1 MPNEQFYMVWNPKRD
16 MPRVKHATHTEAKA
30 EAERLAK
37 KQPGET
43 FHILRSR
50 TAVTVEKKPD
60 LPAAHR
66 LMLGASAAR
75 EAAHKDYIAAQTAFS
90 AAAARLENADRALR
104 DATVAFVAA
113 GRA

>member
-1 MPNEQFYMVWNPKRD
+1 MANEHFYMVWNPKRD
-16 MPRVKHATHTEAKA
+16 MPRVKHSTHAEAKA

-43 FHILRSR
+43 FHTLRSR

-60 LPAAHR
+60 LASAHR

-75 EAAHKDYIAAQTAFS
+75 EAAHKDYIAAQAALSTA
-90 AAAARLENADRALR
+90 AGRLEATDRALR